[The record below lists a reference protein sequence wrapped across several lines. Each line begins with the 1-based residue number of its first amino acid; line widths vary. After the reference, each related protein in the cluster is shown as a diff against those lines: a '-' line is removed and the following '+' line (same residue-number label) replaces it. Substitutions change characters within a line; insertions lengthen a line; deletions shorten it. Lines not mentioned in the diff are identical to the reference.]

1 MTSLFFFFFIFF
13 LLFIRC
19 PTSYVMLLQVVP
31 AISMLTRSVYSLHAP
46 KNNIKA
52 PPSETLTQAQAMD
65 TLKEI
70 GCRMQCMPHIPI
82 PFRWFCA
89 CPVSY
94 VIFSYSRIWGAPT
107 VMCHRKYRFVQDMV
121 CRLTPMPSKRKWR
134 GFSKRKCDFY
144 KCLFIFPDVLIF
156 WYLLYQSYSIFFF
169 YWHFLHGDEYK

>member
-1 MTSLFFFFFIFF
+1 MARRSDGWRVYFSLLHIFF
-13 LLFIRC
+13 LFIWC
-19 PTSYVMLLQVVP
+19 PTSHIMLLQVVP

-65 TLKEI
+65 TLREI

-107 VMCHRKYRFVQDMV
+107 VMCHRKYRSGHGVSSHTYAKQKEM
-121 CRLTPMPSKRKWR
+121 TW
-134 GFSKRKCDFY
+134 
-144 KCLFIFPDVLIF
+144 IFEAKM
-156 WYLLYQSYSIFFF
+156 W
-169 YWHFLHGDEYK
+169 FL